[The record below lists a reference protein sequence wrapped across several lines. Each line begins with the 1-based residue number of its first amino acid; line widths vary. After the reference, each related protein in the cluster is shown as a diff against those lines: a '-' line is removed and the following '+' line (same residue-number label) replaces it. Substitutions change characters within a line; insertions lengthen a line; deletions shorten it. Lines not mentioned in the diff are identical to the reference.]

1 MIPAY
6 FIYHHYKKKKE
17 TTQMSSASGDDL
29 SVHASFVNERE
40 TFNLKGVAAKRIIE
54 GEEVA
59 EEWYINGKLSIIEKP
74 CGVMIEWEPTE
85 EDGWVVTN
93 GEDGDTSLST
103 SPGAPS
109 SRQNVS
115 RLKFSVDIKDLGS
128 FQCVEPKKGK
138 GCPWIRFI
146 SKDGS
151 GFTPLYFRHGGISS
165 FVEHLQR
172 YATLKRSAREANLV
186 LFTDERIEALEQSVS
201 LLKLNNDFLSRIMM
215 NPYATA
221 MTGLGKV
228 ATFVQDQVIPSLLES
243 DAVSAEEKIKAMREL
258 REQEEST
265 ADALRLHDDAG
276 FELVT
281 QLELPQRPEFSREG
295 PVTEEMWNK
304 YKNAD
309 GSFGDVHSLKL
320 LIFRGGLTPSLRKEA
335 WKYLLGVHDWKK
347 SDAENTAMKKNRV
360 EDYFRMK
367 LQWKTIS
374 EDQESRF
381 AEFADRKALIG
392 KDVARTD
399 RTHPFFGGE
408 NNANLNMLSDI
419 LMTYCMYNFDLGY
432 VQAMSDY
439 LSPLLFVMQNEVDAF
454 WAFVGLMDR
463 IKPNFQMDQLPIK
476 KQLMELRDLLMVVNP
491 KLANYLESHNSDDMY
506 FCFRWVLVSF
516 KREFCFDD
524 IMRLWEVL
532 WTGLPCSNFHLL
544 ICVAVLDKQMN
555 FIIENKFGLIE
566 ILKHVNDLSMNIDL
580 EETLTSAEAIFHQL
594 SASQDKLPSHIC
606 KILSL
611 GDASDD

>member
-6 FIYHHYKKKKE
+6 LIYRHYKKKKE
-17 TTQMSSASGDDL
+17 AIQMTSTSEDDL
-29 SVHASFVNERE
+29 SFHASFVNERE
-40 TFNLKGVAAKRIIE
+40 TFELKGVAAKRIIE

-103 SPGAPS
+103 SPGTPS
-109 SRQNVS
+109 SRQNIN

-201 LLKLNNDFLSRIMM
+201 MLKLNNDFLSRIMM

-258 REQEEST
+258 REQEST

-295 PVTEEMWNK
+295 PVSEEMWNK

-335 WKYLLGVHDWKK
+335 WKYLLGVYDWKK
-347 SDAENTAMKKNRV
+347 SDAENSAMKKSHV

-399 RTHPFFGGE
+399 RTHPFFAGE
-408 NNANLNMLSDI
+408 NNANVKMLSDI
-419 LMTYCMYNFDLGY
+419 LMSYCMYNFDLGY

-454 WAFVGLMDR
+454 WAFVGLMNR
-463 IKPNFQMDQLPIK
+463 IKSNFQMDQLPIK

-544 ICVAVLDKQMN
+544 ICVALLDKQVN

>member
-1 MIPAY
+1 
-6 FIYHHYKKKKE
+6 
-17 TTQMSSASGDDL
+17 
-29 SVHASFVNERE
+29 
-40 TFNLKGVAAKRIIE
+40 
-54 GEEVA
+54 
-59 EEWYINGKLSIIEKP
+59 
-74 CGVMIEWEPTE
+74 
-85 EDGWVVTN
+85 
-93 GEDGDTSLST
+93 
-103 SPGAPS
+103 
-109 SRQNVS
+109 
-115 RLKFSVDIKDLGS
+115 
-128 FQCVEPKKGK
+128 
-138 GCPWIRFI
+138 
-146 SKDGS
+146 
-151 GFTPLYFRHGGISS
+151 
-165 FVEHLQR
+165 
-172 YATLKRSAREANLV
+172 
-186 LFTDERIEALEQSVS
+186 
-201 LLKLNNDFLSRIMM
+201 MM

-463 IKPNFQMDQLPIK
+463 ILIDSLVGVVTNHETSNPEHGWAEEVGKGISRAFDKSLFAQFREKPNFQMDQLPIK